1 MGASALTAKCR
12 RMAATEI
19 VRFSLHDETTARLRA
34 MIVDG
39 VLLPG
44 ERLGERELSERF
56 AISRTP
62 LREAL
67 KVLAAEGLVE
77 LLPHRGARV
86 TRLSAEDLRHSF
98 ELTGALEALAGEL
111 ACARIDDAGIAAIAA
126 LTETMAMHHAAAE
139 RSDYF
144 ACNQR
149 IHQAIVHAA
158 GNPQLSDMYGVLS
171 RRMRRARYLANVP
184 RSRWDEAMHEHEQI
198 LALLRARDGTALG
211 RLLREHLAHKYDV
224 VRDIFAEPETQEATA
239 TPLPL

>member
-1 MGASALTAKCR
+1 
-12 RMAATEI
+12 
-19 VRFSLHDETTARLRA
+19 

-44 ERLGERELSERF
+44 ERLGERELCERF
-56 AISRTP
+56 GISRTP

-67 KVLAAEGLVE
+67 KVLAGEGLVE

-86 TRLSAEDLRHSF
+86 TRLSAEERRHRV

-111 ACARIDDAGIAAIAA
+111 ACARIDDAAIAEIAA
-126 LTETMAMHHAAAE
+126 LTATMAGHHADDD
-139 RSDYF
+139 RSSYF

-158 GNPQLSDMYGVLS
+158 GNPQLTEMYGVLS

-184 RSRWDEAMHEHEQI
+184 RSRWDEAMHEHEAI
-198 LALLRARDGTALG
+198 LAALRARDGAGLG
-211 RLLREHLAHKYDV
+211 RLLREHLSHKYDV
-224 VRDIFAEPETQEATA
+224 VHDVFAEPEAPERGADVIPQSSLGGGE
-239 TPLPL
+239 

>member
-1 MGASALTAKCR
+1 MSTN
-12 RMAATEI
+12 EI
-19 VRFSLHDETTARLRA
+19 VRISLHDETTGRLRT
-34 MIVDG
+34 MIADG
-39 VLLPG
+39 VLMPG
-44 ERLGERELSERF
+44 ERLGERELCERF

-67 KVLAAEGLVE
+67 KVLAAEGLVD

-111 ACARIDDAGIAAIAA
+111 ACVRIDDTAIAEIAA
-126 LTETMAMHHAAAE
+126 LTETMSGHHAAAE
-139 RSDYF
+139 RSNYF
-144 ACNQR
+144 ACNQL

-158 GNPQLSDMYGVLS
+158 GNPQLTEMYGVLS

-184 RSRWDEAMHEHEQI
+184 RPRWDEAMHEHWEI
-198 LALLRARDGTALG
+198 LATLRARDGATLG

-224 VRDIFAEPETQEATA
+224 VCESFTEPDVPAVISRA
-239 TPLPL
+239 

>member
-1 MGASALTAKCR
+1 MRAPSTGAPKAPAVTT
-12 RMAATEI
+12 TEI
-19 VRFSLHDETTARLRA
+19 VRVSLHDETTGRLRT
-34 MIVDG
+34 MIADG

-44 ERLGERELSERF
+44 ERLGERELCERF

-111 ACARIDDAGIAAIAA
+111 ACARITDAAITEIAA
-126 LTETMAMHHAAAE
+126 LTQTMAGHHAAAE
-139 RSDYF
+139 RSEYF

-149 IHQAIVHAA
+149 IHQAIVHGA
-158 GNPQLSDMYGVLS
+158 GNPQLSEMYGVLS

-184 RSRWDEAMHEHEQI
+184 HARWDEAMREHEEI
-198 LALLRARDGTALG
+198 LAALRARDGPALG
-211 RLLREHLAHKYDV
+211 RLLRAHLAHKFVV
-224 VRDIFAEPETQEATA
+224 VRESFADESLPGTPAT
-239 TPLPL
+239 